1 MINLTDSVI
10 QKPSFEKLAEFKLS
24 KDISEWNE
32 SILKNFYED
41 VDFLPKEIGVNVIVK
56 DVDENQGYAKGS
68 VVVFYNGKQIN
79 FPIIVKEFKLSPFD
93 VFVHKD
99 NKEDVYMPASEDNVK
114 KILMSD
120 QIATL
125 ENRWDMARGH
135 QLIKTPGNIIPK
147 QSINLYD
154 ASEESIYPPFAKM
167 SHWRELAKKEDLV
180 KLSETLVGMPDINNS
195 FHDNTGDLI
204 TSIVELKDS
213 QREEVTPKTHYQGT
227 LDLNN
232 VINAKKAVTA
242 LDTELLDT
250 SKLVPLTAPCVAE
263 LRLYEYPS
271 MEDFISSGDNAS
283 ERFIATKIGKPITG
297 IVIDM
302 VDKEKFNCD
311 NCISCGGEKAIDS
324 NSSEEEKLKA
334 VRNRRDQIFFSM
346 DGKYYS
352 DFDDYDKTG
361 IGFYGTGMFNTP
373 DSVEKAV
380 KALSLVTT
388 DDFINS
394 NPANKGDG
402 SDKLFA
408 GFSIM
413 EQGKENRPESA
424 WLENS
429 RYGSNYDKG
438 IFIIY
443 GAGSAYECIR
453 IDGNFKKFLVND
465 SHVYVSVD
473 NVCIPANVASVQK
486 VSSVNNPV
494 YKMVVGKAKNIYLIP
509 ESSIIIN
516 RLFIKPLNRK
526 EFMRPDKSV
535 QQMYEKANITKVAL
549 CVVSDGKELGYRV
562 SGKPFEAI
570 QKIAGLNSGILSTND
585 IKNVLKIL
593 GMDKEASD
601 KAMATALTKFSNYE
615 QIDKNV
621 FIYGVND
628 DYINNNVFD
637 GQEKT
642 ARVKGLLHEIA
653 YGLRKDLVKEA
664 SVISDPNTVDAVL
677 SLNFINEESLGN
689 YIENID
695 EMRKVVCELSKL
707 LVASRLGLSDI
718 DETAT
723 KNSITGLEDVIKGLD
738 NIKMAVK

>member
-1 MINLTDSVI
+1 MIKLSDSVI
-10 QKPSFEKLAEFKLS
+10 QKPSFEKVAEFKLS

-41 VDFLPKEIGVNVIVK
+41 IDFLPKEIGVNVVVK

-93 VFVHKD
+93 VFVHKE
-99 NKEDVYMPASEDNVK
+99 NKEDCYLPASEENIK
-114 KILMSD
+114 KVLMAE

-167 SHWRELAKKEDLV
+167 SHWREFAKKEDLV
-180 KLSETLVGMPDINNS
+180 KLSETLVGMPDLSNS

-213 QREEVTPKTHYQGT
+213 QREEAVPKTHREGT

-232 VINAKKAVTA
+232 VISSKRAITA

-250 SKLVPLTAPCVAE
+250 SKLIPLTAPCVAE

-271 MEDFISSGDNAS
+271 MEDFINSGDNAS
-283 ERFIATKIGKPITG
+283 ERFVATKIGKPITG
-297 IVIDM
+297 IIVDM
-302 VDKEKFNCD
+302 VDRDKFNLD
-311 NCISCGGEKAIDS
+311 GCICSCEKSIDS

-334 VRNRRDQIFFSM
+334 VRNRRDQIFFSL

-352 DFDDYDKTG
+352 DFSDYNKTG
-361 IGFYGTGMFNTP
+361 IGFYGTRMLNMP
-373 DSVEKAV
+373 DAVEKAI
-380 KALSLVTT
+380 KTLSLVTT

-394 NPANKGDG
+394 NPSNKGDG

-408 GFSIM
+408 GFNIM

-424 WLENS
+424 WVENS
-429 RYGSNYDKG
+429 RYGNSYDKG
-438 IFIIY
+438 VFILY

-453 IDGNFKKFLVND
+453 SDGNFKKFLVNN
-465 SHVYVSVD
+465 SHVYVSADV
-473 NVCIPANVASVQK
+473 VVIPANVASVQK
-486 VSSVNNPV
+486 VSSVKDPM
-494 YKMVVGKAKNIYLIP
+494 YKMIVGKAKNIYLIP
-509 ESSIIIN
+509 ETSLVIN
-516 RLFIKPLNRK
+516 RLFVKCLNAN
-526 EFMRPDKSV
+526 ELMRPDKSV

-549 CVVSDGKELGYRV
+549 YVASDGKELGYKI
-562 SGKPFEAI
+562 SGKPFEPL
-570 QKIAGLNSGILSTND
+570 QKIAGINGKMLTTND
-585 IKNVLKIL
+585 TKNVLKIL

-601 KAMATALTKFSNYE
+601 KAMATALSKFSNYE
-615 QIDKNV
+615 EKNKNV

-653 YGLRKDLVKEA
+653 YSLRKDLVKEA

-695 EMRKVVCELSKL
+695 EMKKVVSELAKL

-723 KNSITGLEDVIKGLD
+723 KNAITGLEDVIKGLE